1 MRNRQGHISA
11 FTILEVTIVVAIMG
25 ILITIVSMTFNRFS
39 EQLKISSEIHGE
51 LNNLFVVRSNL
62 WTELYEMDSVQF
74 ENRELSLFIDDRI
87 IKYREEQQ
95 QLERF
100 QSNHWN
106 MTKIALN
113 EIRLEEEKETQRI
126 VFDFLWKG
134 EIMTLDYYFKPDK
147 KNQINAYFENL
158 NE

>member
-1 MRNRQGHISA
+1 MRSQRSHISA

-39 EQLKISSEIHGE
+39 EQLKISSEIHAE

-62 WTELYEMDSVQF
+62 WTELYEMDSVQYK
-74 ENRELSLFIDDRI
+74 NRELSLFIDDRI
-87 IKYREEQQ
+87 VKYREEEGQF
-95 QLERF
+95 ERF
-100 QSNHWN
+100 QNDQWST
-106 MTKIALN
+106 TKIGLN

-147 KNQINAYFENL
+147 KNQINAYFETL
-158 NE
+158 E